1 MSDSLKMNE
10 FQRDFWK
17 GEFGNSYADRNISIE
32 ETNQLYKERTGITFE
47 DVFKKIFSNID
58 KNAKILE
65 LGCNVG
71 LKLSILQKLG
81 FTNLTGVE
89 INEKAFKIA
98 KKNYPNIKFYNSSI
112 EEFNSNGEQFD
123 LVYTSG
129 VLIHIN
135 PKALPEVIKK
145 IISLSKEYIFDS
157 EYYSDKLIEVN
168 YRGHEETLWKQ
179 NFPQLFLN
187 EDSKLKI
194 IKQEKIY
201 WKNEDLCDIIY
212 LLKKN
217 VDE

>member
-1 MSDSLKMNE
+1 M
-10 FQRDFWK
+10 
-17 GEFGNSYADRNISIE
+17 
-32 ETNQLYKERTGITFE
+32 YKERTGITFE

-98 KKNYPNIKFYNSSI
+98 KKNYPNIKFHNSSI

-135 PKALPEVIKK
+135 PKALPEIIKK

-157 EYYSDKLIEVN
+157 EYYSDKLVEVN

-187 EDSKLKI
+187 QDSKLKI

-201 WKNEDLCDIIY
+201 WKTEDLCDIIC
-212 LLKKN
+212 LLKKS

>member
-1 MSDSLKMNE
+1 MSDSLKINE

-17 GEFGNSYADRNISIE
+17 GEFGNSYADRNISVE
-32 ETNQLYKERTGITFE
+32 ETNQMYKERTGITFE

-98 KKNYPNIKFYNSSI
+98 KKNYPNIKFHNSSI

-135 PKALPEVIKK
+135 PKALPEIIKK

-157 EYYSDKLIEVN
+157 EYYSDKLVEVN

-187 EDSKLKI
+187 QDSKLKI

-201 WKNEDLCDIIY
+201 WKTEDLCDIIC
-212 LLKKN
+212 LLKKS

>member
-1 MSDSLKMNE
+1 MSDSLKINE
-10 FQRDFWK
+10 FQRDFWR
-17 GEFGNSYADRNISIE
+17 GEFGNSYADRNISVE
-32 ETNQLYKERTGITFE
+32 ETNQIYKERTGITFE

-98 KKNYPNIKFYNSSI
+98 KENYPNIKFHNSSI
-112 EEFNSNGEQFD
+112 EEFNSKGEQFD

-157 EYYSDKLIEVN
+157 EYYSDELVEVN

-201 WKNEDLCDIIY
+201 WKNEDLCDIIC
-212 LLKKN
+212 LLRKP

>member
-1 MSDSLKMNE
+1 MSDSLKINE

-17 GEFGNSYADRNISIE
+17 GEFGNSYADRNISVE

-98 KKNYPNIKFYNSSI
+98 KKNYPNIKFHNSSI

>member
-1 MSDSLKMNE
+1 MSDSLKINE

-17 GEFGNSYADRNISIE
+17 GEFGNSYADRNISVE
-32 ETNQLYKERTGITFE
+32 ETNQMYKERTGITFE

-98 KKNYPNIKFYNSSI
+98 KKNYPNIKFHNSSI

-135 PKALPEVIKK
+135 PKALPEIIKK

-157 EYYSDKLIEVN
+157 EYYSDKLVEVN

-187 EDSKLKI
+187 QDSKLKI

-201 WKNEDLCDIIY
+201 WKTEDLCDIIY